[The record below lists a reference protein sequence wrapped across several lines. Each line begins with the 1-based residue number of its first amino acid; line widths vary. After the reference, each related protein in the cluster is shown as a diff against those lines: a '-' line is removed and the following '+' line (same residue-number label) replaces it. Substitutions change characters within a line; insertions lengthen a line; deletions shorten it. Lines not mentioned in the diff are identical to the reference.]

1 MKTLVAAC
9 LGAVAI
15 AGFATPAF
23 AGVDE
28 AKALI
33 EKYSKLPS
41 FDPPGPV
48 FDAKA
53 CMADK
58 KIFAIPLTD
67 SNPFE
72 VAIVKGMEQ
81 AAGMVGFTLTHW
93 QTELSPDQW
102 TQGINKAVE
111 SKYNL
116 VDLIGGLPPEY
127 IAPQIQEAQKK
138 GVKFTTTHDYDAST
152 QKPAPFLDGSA
163 NTDYVTVGK
172 LIAAWT
178 IAKTGGKVNA
188 VILGPDEISPTVP
201 LKNAIFDYFKENCP
215 ACKYRYINT
224 PAAEWTT
231 KIQPATQDALL
242 ADPTVNYVLPIYD
255 SEAQFIV
262 PAIQSAGSS
271 AKIVSYNGT
280 PFVLDMMR
288 DADMVEMD
296 VGESLGWVGMAGV
309 DADMRILCGQ
319 PAVTK
324 LNTPA
329 YIFTKANVATAGKPA
344 NFNDGYGDAHITGF
358 KKLWGLK

>member
-1 MKTLVAAC
+1 MRTLAVAC
-9 LGAVAI
+9 LSFAA
-15 AGFATPAF
+15 ALGFSLPAS

-33 EKYSKLPS
+33 EKYSKLPT
-41 FDPPGPV
+41 FDPPGPA

-53 CMADK
+53 CMANK
-58 KIFAIPLTD
+58 KMFPIPLTD

-72 VAIVKGMEQ
+72 VAIIKGMEQ
-81 AAGMVGFTLTHW
+81 AAGLVGFTLTAW

-111 SKYNL
+111 SGYQL
-116 VDLIGGLPPEY
+116 VDLVGGLPPEY

-188 VILGPDEISPTVP
+188 VIEGPDEISPTTP

-215 ACKYRYINT
+215 SCKYRYINT
-224 PAAEWTT
+224 PAAEWAT
-231 KIQPATQDALL
+231 KIQPATQAALL

-255 SEAQFIV
+255 SMSQFIV

-288 DADMVEMD
+288 DGDMVEMN
-296 VGESLGWVGMAGV
+296 VGESLGWVGFAGV
-309 DADMRILCGQ
+309 DADMRLLCGQ

-329 YIFTKANVATAGKPA
+329 YIFTKANVATAGNPA

-358 KKLWGLK
+358 KKLWQLK